1 MSVPI
6 TPTLAIPPVK
16 PHGSSDVTAEERSSA
31 IDFVNRN
38 NLIMEQFQV
47 EEILSQAA
55 EGVVLR
61 HWHETVTGVDEMRAF
76 FNTTYPYIIP
86 DVSRHATNH
95 IVDRDEETGGVTVR
109 YHEQCIRYA
118 WPSVFETQLKGKE
131 GSFIESDGDLPQ
143 IWIYNMHYDRLV
155 MTETGWKLRER
166 VLGPAVVNPRMDP
179 KNAPKP

>member
-1 MSVPI
+1 
-6 TPTLAIPPVK
+6 
-16 PHGSSDVTAEERSSA
+16 
-31 IDFVNRN
+31 
-38 NLIMEQFQV
+38 
-47 EEILSQAA
+47 
-55 EGVVLR
+55 
-61 HWHETVTGVDEMRAF
+61 MRAF

-86 DVSRHATNH
+86 GVSRHATNH

-143 IWIYNMHYDRLV
+143 IWIYNIHYDRLV

-166 VLGPAVVNPRMDP
+166 VLGPAVVNPQMDP
-179 KNAPKP
+179 KNEPKP

>member
-38 NLIMEQFQV
+38 NLIMEQFQH
-47 EEILSQAA
+47 
-55 EGVVLR
+55 G
-61 HWHETVTGVDEMRAF
+61 TVTGVDEMRAF

-86 DVSRHATNH
+86 GVSRHATNH

-143 IWIYNMHYDRLV
+143 IWIYNIHYDRLV

-166 VLGPAVVNPRMDP
+166 VLGPAVVNPQMDP
-179 KNAPKP
+179 KNEPKP